1 MLLEKKMAK
10 QQRTWGIFIS
20 QLALALYFI
29 VTAFCLI
36 TREGSSISSA
46 EIEAITR
53 VFGKGAYTVNVIVGI
68 VLLLCGIMFA
78 LKAFGMDFGK
88 FDDAFKYIT
97 LVLWIVITVITLI
110 FYIGDFKSIMVL
122 HWLLALAKNALIIGG
137 NLLIKNGK

>member
-1 MLLEKKMAK
+1 MAK

-53 VFGKGAYTVNVIVGI
+53 VFGAGAYAANMIVGI

-78 LKAFGMDFGK
+78 LKSFGMDFDK
-88 FDDAFKYIT
+88 FDDVFKYIT
-97 LVLWIVITVITLI
+97 LVLWIVITVITLV
-110 FYIGDFKSIMVL
+110 FNRGDFGSIMVL
-122 HWLLALAKNALIIGG
+122 HWLLVLAKNALVIGG
-137 NLLIKNGK
+137 ILLVKNGK

>member
-1 MLLEKKMAK
+1 MAK

-36 TREGSSISSA
+36 TRAGSSISSA

-53 VFGKGAYTVNVIVGI
+53 VFGKGAYIVNVIVGI

-88 FDDAFKYIT
+88 IRRRFQICHARALDCDYGRHA
-97 LVLWIVITVITLI
+97 
-110 FYIGDFKSIMVL
+110 DFL
-122 HWLLALAKNALIIGG
+122 HRRLQVDYGIALAFGFGEKRAHHRRNSFD
-137 NLLIKNGK
+137 

>member
-1 MLLEKKMAK
+1 MAK

-53 VFGKGAYTVNVIVGI
+53 VFGAGAYVANMIVGI

-78 LKAFGMDFGK
+78 LKAFGMDFDK
-88 FDDAFKYIT
+88 FDDVFKYIT
-97 LVLWIVITVITLI
+97 LVLWIVITVITLV
-110 FYIGDFKSIMVL
+110 FNRGDFGSIMVL
-122 HWLLALAKNALIIGG
+122 HWLLVLAKNALVIGG
-137 NLLIKNGK
+137 ILLVKNGK